1 MTFKISGTAG
11 HGSLLLP
18 NTAGEKLHY
27 LLDKMMK
34 LRRQQVARLENNPEL
49 TIGDV
54 TTINLTRLGGGVQSN
69 VVPPQLTAGF
79 DVRLALD
86 VLHEEFLAQVGHTYI
101 HIFIIENTKRSVYL
115 S

>member
-1 MTFKISGTAG
+1 M
-11 HGSLLLP
+11 
-18 NTAGEKLHY
+18 
-27 LLDKMMK
+27 
-34 LRRQQVARLENNPEL
+34 ARLENNPEL